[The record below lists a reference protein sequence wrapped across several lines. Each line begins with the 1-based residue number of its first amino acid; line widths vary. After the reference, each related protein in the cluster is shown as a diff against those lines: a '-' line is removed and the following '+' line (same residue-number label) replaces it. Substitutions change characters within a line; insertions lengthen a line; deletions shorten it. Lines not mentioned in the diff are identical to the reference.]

1 MVSTKVEPVAGRP
14 ALVRHRLTRTTRITL
29 YTPRTD
35 SLPSTLAIGL
45 RPWISAV
52 ETATNGM
59 GEHLFA
65 AAASASAGIRRRII
79 PTPLLDHA
87 LVQARMATDVLA
99 SALDERRADIERLRA
114 DASAALS
121 ELIVWLQEAEPDAV
135 TRELGLG
142 W

>member
-1 MVSTKVEPVAGRP
+1 
-14 ALVRHRLTRTTRITL
+14 
-29 YTPRTD
+29 
-35 SLPSTLAIGL
+35 
-45 RPWISAV
+45 
-52 ETATNGM
+52 M
-59 GEHLFA
+59 GEHLSA

-99 SALDERRADIERLRA
+99 SALDERRADIGRLRA
-114 DASAALS
+114 DALAALS

-135 TRELGLG
+135 TSELGLG